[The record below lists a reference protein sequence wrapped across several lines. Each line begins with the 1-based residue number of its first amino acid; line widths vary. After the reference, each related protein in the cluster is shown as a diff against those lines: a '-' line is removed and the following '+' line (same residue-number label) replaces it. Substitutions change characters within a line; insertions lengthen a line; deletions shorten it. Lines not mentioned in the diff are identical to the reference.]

1 MRRIRRSKMSEGR
14 GKMDETNEGK
24 KRMRFID
31 KIYMFE
37 AERSPAEES
46 YNAFGTTREEH
57 QKRMLAFIHK
67 KLEANN
73 IKVAEV
79 GNRK

>member
-1 MRRIRRSKMSEGR
+1 
-14 GKMDETNEGK
+14 
-24 KRMRFID
+24 
-31 KIYMFE
+31 MFE
-37 AERSPAEES
+37 AERSSAEES

-57 QKRMLAFIHK
+57 QKRMLAFIHQ